1 MNASTTTRPRGLE
14 PVDDTDL
21 DAPPSTPR
29 PLTPLD
35 LRAIAAIKAM
45 DARAQHGVD
54 GYLFAQLL
62 RAEGSAT
69 SLTIEEETAIFER
82 VAARIERGDLKVKE
96 VETGPGMTTEEA
108 LAAIAALQ
116 ERFAPSDSPAPPV
129 AA

>member
-1 MNASTTTRPRGLE
+1 MITTTRSSAID

-45 DARAQHGVD
+45 NARAQHGVD

-62 RAEGSAT
+62 REEGSAA
-69 SLTIEEETAIFER
+69 SLTVEEETAIFER
-82 VAARIERGDLKVKE
+82 VAARIERGDLAVKE
-96 VETGPGMTTEEA
+96 VEAGRTMTTEEG
-108 LAAIAALQ
+108 LAALAALQ
-116 ERFAPSDSPAPPV
+116 ERFVPSDSPAPPV